1 MKFSSSHLLNS
12 WRATVLLSVVC
23 IASVAC
29 GSGKTDSAAD
39 SVGLDISGQPPR
51 LLSAFFGLDNG
62 LPFGANRLCLGAS
75 GKDGMPVVLSHTI
88 DPETLQAEDFRIV
101 RRSGAEST
109 PMCVTLRPSNDAGE
123 LRTVLLIGEFGDAD
137 KDPPTKV
144 VVVDDLISDG
154 KVGEKV
160 NFRSAQ
166 TQVIPLDAGP
176 MLVWAGI
183 VPENIWSQSGRGSA
197 CPTSTQQVVRA
208 TWAGGI
214 RLPNGGE
221 PGDAERALYRVT
233 VTHPDGSKEEVA
245 PASLADLGDNDNN
258 HLLCLD
264 TTVPATA
271 VAFPA
276 GHLVDPNG
284 DLNPDSQI
292 AVVGAAET
300 RESEASVATPAADG
314 RPAHSYDAKP
324 PLPEASFNARAEQ
337 AASRRAYF
345 GDLHVHTTYSL
356 DAFQFGTLATP
367 DDAYRFARGEAIKHP
382 AGFDMQ
388 LDRPLDFYAVT
399 DHGFYLGVVRA
410 GADTTTEISTYPA
423 MESIHNLNAAENL
436 TLESVPLRDFRAWI
450 RGFTVA
456 MGGSEP
462 LRAEVESIMRTTW
475 ADVVRAA
482 DRHYEPG
489 EFTTFAAY
497 EFSTTKEDG
506 GSMHRNVVF
515 RGTGNMPAMPFD
527 RNMSRDP
534 EDLWNWMD
542 GLRKKGVESLAIPHN
557 SNKSNGQMFER
568 ATWAGDPMTPA
579 HNEKRIRN
587 EPLVEITQVKGTSET
602 HPALSMNDEWAGFE
616 IDPYV
621 AGGGPLTIAKTA
633 GGYVR
638 DAMKKGLLLEAHGLG
653 NPFEFGFIGSSDT
666 HTGAGSYDETNFF
679 SKVGLLDSTPALR
692 GSVPLSDDDLNTL
705 ALSDAEDSV
714 FYVASDGR
722 RYLSSNASV
731 YGASG
736 LAAVWAEE
744 NTRESIYDALRRKET
759 FATSGPRIRVRFFAG
774 HGLDST
780 MLETADGISR
790 AYVQGVS
797 MGGDLVASPRDA
809 PAFIVWAARDAQ
821 SAPLQRVQIIKG
833 WLEDGET
840 HERIFDVACSDG
852 LEVDP
857 TTHRCP
863 DNGARVNLSDCAISA
878 DRGAAELK
886 TLWRDPEFDEKQ
898 KAFYYA
904 RVLENP
910 TCRWSTW
917 DALRAGVAPRGDL
930 ERVIQERAWSSP
942 IWVSPHGG

>member
-1 MKFSSSHLLNS
+1 MFSSIHLLKS
-12 WRATVLLSVVC
+12 WLEKVLLGVACV
-23 IASVAC
+23 ASFSC
-29 GSGKTDSAAD
+29 GSGKTDSATV
-39 SVGLDISGQPPR
+39 SVGLDVNGQPPP
-51 LLSAFFGLDNG
+51 LLSAFFGLDNK

-88 DPETLQAEDFRIV
+88 DPESLQAEDFRVV

-109 PMCVTLRPSNDAGE
+109 PMCVTLRPSLDAGE
-123 LRTVLLIGEFGDAD
+123 TRTVLLIGEFGDAAD
-137 KDPPTKV
+137 DPPV
-144 VVVDDLISDG
+144 RVQVVDDLLSDG
-154 KVGEKV
+154 TVGAQV
-160 NFRSAQ
+160 SFRGAESP
-166 TQVIPLDAGP
+166 VIPLEAGP
-176 MLVWAGI
+176 TLVWAGI
-183 VPENIWSQSGRGSA
+183 VPESVWSQSGRGSA
-197 CPTSTQQVVRA
+197 CPANSQQVVRV
-208 TWAGGI
+208 TWTGGV
-214 RLPNGGE
+214 RLPNGEE
-221 PGDAERALYRVT
+221 PGDPERALYRVT
-233 VTHPDGSKEEVA
+233 VMQSDGSTKEIT
-245 PASLADLGDNDNN
+245 PASLGDLGDNDNN

-264 TTVPATA
+264 TTATATA

-284 DLNPDSQI
+284 DLNSDSQI
-292 AVVGAAET
+292 AVNGAAGP
-300 RESEASVATPAADG
+300 RESEASAAAPAATIGGDAEP
-314 RPAHSYDAKP
+314 PA
-324 PLPEASFNARAEQ
+324 
-337 AASRRAYF
+337 RRTAYF

-367 DDAYRFARGEAIKHP
+367 DDAYRYAQGESIKHP

-410 GADTTTEISTYPA
+410 GADTSTEISTYAA
-423 MESIHNLNAAENL
+423 MKSIHNLNAAENL
-436 TLESVPLRDFRAWI
+436 TLESIPGRNFRAWI
-450 RGFTVA
+450 GGLRKA
-456 MGGSEP
+456 MASSEP
-462 LRAEVESIMRTTW
+462 LRAEVARIMRSTW
-475 ADVVRAA
+475 ADSVQAA

-489 EFTTFAAY
+489 KFTTFAAY

-515 RGTGNMPAMPFD
+515 RGTENMPAMPFN
-527 RNMSRDP
+527 RLNSLDP

-542 GLRKKGVESLAIPHN
+542 ELRKKGVESLAIPHN
-557 SNKSNGQMFER
+557 SNKSNGQMFEL
-568 ATWAGDPMTPA
+568 ATWAGNPMTLA
-579 HNEKRIRN
+579 HNEKRMRN

-638 DAMKKGLLLEAHGLG
+638 DAMKKGLLLEAEGLG
-653 NPFEFGFIGSSDT
+653 NPFEYGFIGSSDT

-679 SKVGLLDSTPALR
+679 SKVGLLDSTAALR
-692 GSVPLSDDDLNTL
+692 GSVPISDDDLTTL
-705 ALSDAEDSV
+705 GLSNAEDSA

-722 RYLSSNASV
+722 RYLSRNASV

-744 NTRESIYDALRRKET
+744 NTRESIYNAFRRKET
-759 FATSGPRIRVRFFAG
+759 FATSGPRMQVRFFAG

-790 AYVQGVS
+790 AYIQGVS
-797 MGGDLVASPRDA
+797 MGGDLVAKPGDA
-809 PAFIVWAARDAQ
+809 PTFVVWAARDAQ

-840 HERIFDVACSDG
+840 HERVFDVACSDG
-852 LEVDP
+852 LAVDSA
-857 TTHRCP
+857 TYRCP
-863 DNGARVNLSDCAISA
+863 DNGAKVNLSDCAISA

-886 TLWRDPEFDEKQ
+886 ALWHDPEFDGKQ

-917 DALRAGVAPRGDL
+917 DALRAGVAPREDL
-930 ERVIQERAWSSP
+930 GLVIQERAWSSP
-942 IWVSPHGG
+942 IWVVPHGAQAW

>member
-1 MKFSSSHLLNS
+1 MTFSSSHLLHS
-12 WRATVLLSVVC
+12 WRASVLLSVVC
-23 IASVAC
+23 VASVAC
-29 GSGKTDSAAD
+29 GSGETDSAAD
-39 SVGLDISGQPPR
+39 SVGLDENGQSPR

-88 DPETLQAEDFRIV
+88 DPETLQVEDFRVV
-101 RRSGAEST
+101 RPSGAEST

-144 VVVDDLISDG
+144 IVVDELISND
-154 KVGEKV
+154 KVGEQV
-160 NFRSAQ
+160 NFRGAQ

-176 MLVWAGI
+176 TLVWAGI

-233 VTHPDGSKEEVA
+233 VTHPDGSREEVT

-292 AVVGAAET
+292 SVVGTAGT
-300 RESEASVATPAADG
+300 REGSASTATPAAKG
-314 RPAHSYDAKP
+314 LPIRSNEVKL
-324 PLPEASFNARAEQ
+324 PLPEATINRYAEQ
-337 AASRRAYF
+337 AASRKAYF

-367 DDAYRFARGEAIKHP
+367 DDAYRYAQGEAIKHP

-399 DHGFYLGVVRA
+399 DHGIYLGVVRA
-410 GADTTTEISTYPA
+410 GADTSTEISTYPA
-423 MESIHNLNAAENL
+423 MKSIHNLNAAENL
-436 TLESVPLRDFRAWI
+436 TLESIPKRDFRAWVGGFRRAMI
-450 RGFTVA
+450 R
-456 MGGSEP
+456 SEP
-462 LRAEVESIMRTTW
+462 LRAEVQSVMRSTW
-475 ADVVRAA
+475 ADEVRAA
-482 DRHYEPG
+482 DRHYQPG

-506 GSMHRNVVF
+506 GSMHRNVIF
-515 RGTGNMPAMPFD
+515 RGTENLPTTPFD
-527 RNMSRDP
+527 RTMSSDP
-534 EDLWNWMD
+534 EDLWNWME
-542 GLRKKGVESLAIPHN
+542 GLREKGVESLAIPHN
-557 SNKSNGQMFER
+557 SNKSNGQMFEP
-568 ATWAGDPMTPA
+568 ATWAGSPMTLA
-579 HNEKRIRN
+579 HNEKRMRN

-602 HPALSMNDEWAGFE
+602 HPSLSMNDEWAGFE

-621 AGGGPLTIAKTA
+621 AGGGPLTVAKTA

-638 DAMKKGLLLEAHGLG
+638 DAMNKGLLLEAQGLG
-653 NPFEFGFIGSSDT
+653 NPFEYGFIGSSDT
-666 HTGAGSYDETNFF
+666 HTGAGSYDESNFF
-679 SKVGLLDSTPALR
+679 SKVGLLDSTAALR
-692 GSVPLSDDDLNTL
+692 GSVPISDDDLKTFG
-705 ALSDAEDSV
+705 LSDTADST
-714 FYVASDGR
+714 FYVGSDGR
-722 RYLSSNASV
+722 RFSSSNTSV

-774 HGLDST
+774 HGLDGT

-790 AYVQGVS
+790 AQAEGVS
-797 MGGDLVASPRDA
+797 MGGDLVASPKNA
-809 PAFIVWAARDAQ
+809 PTFIVWAARDAQ

-833 WLEDGET
+833 WLEDGES

-852 LEVDP
+852 LAVDP
-857 TTHRCP
+857 TTRRCP
-863 DNGARVNLSDCAISA
+863 DNGANVNLSDCAISA

-886 TLWRDPEFDEKQ
+886 ALWHDPEFDGTQ

-917 DALRAGVAPRGDL
+917 DALRAGVEPREDL
-930 ERVIQERAWSSP
+930 DEVIQERAWSSP
-942 IWVSPHGG
+942 IWVKPRGG